1 LNPPGS
7 SGLEAASLGRKDARI
22 KGLGLLW
29 RAAAIARLIGIA
41 KLNGV
46 DPDAYPRF
54 VPTRI
59 ADPIN
64 RINELTPWVV
74 GAQFGSAA

>member
-1 LNPPGS
+1 M
-7 SGLEAASLGRKDARI
+7 
-22 KGLGLLW
+22 
-29 RAAAIARLIGIA
+29 A

-46 DPDAYPRF
+46 NPEVCLRF

-64 RINELTPWVV
+64 RIDELIPWVV